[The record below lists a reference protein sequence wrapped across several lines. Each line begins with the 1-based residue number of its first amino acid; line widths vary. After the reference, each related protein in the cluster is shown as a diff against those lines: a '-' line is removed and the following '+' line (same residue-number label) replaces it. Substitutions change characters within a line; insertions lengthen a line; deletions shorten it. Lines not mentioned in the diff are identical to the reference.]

1 MVYRTFKISER
12 SLGSDAYSFFRGSYV
27 SPAFLYSDIE
37 MKLDKMYKI
46 ILDLKSKSVFLEK

>member
-1 MVYRTFKISER
+1 MVCRTFKISER
-12 SLGSDAYSFFRGSYV
+12 SLDCNAYSLFGGRYV

-37 MKLDKMYKI
+37 IKLDKMYKI